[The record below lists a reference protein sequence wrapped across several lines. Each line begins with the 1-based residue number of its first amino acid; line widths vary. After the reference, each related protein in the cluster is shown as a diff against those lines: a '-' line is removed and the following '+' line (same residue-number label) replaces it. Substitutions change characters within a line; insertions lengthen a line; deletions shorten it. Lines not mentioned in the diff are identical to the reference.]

1 MFLDAAQAGAKLGL
15 ENQGQHNQAAE
26 ALGKLGLGYAENA
39 SRSNL
44 AAAELAAHAKAAAN
58 ALLLNQNK
66 LGELADYRNKMVD
79 YRSREN
85 DIREQGIAAKEAAE
99 ALKHGQPFH
108 VGNSLIKV
116 NPDGTTNVLFDAND
130 SKMNELDKLKY
141 ASALRDKRS
150 ASAAISK
157 GDLSPSD
164 AAFWQQKAQDADSV
178 IAAIEQ
184 RNMKHGSA
192 TATDSL
198 AAPVSPVGTQA
209 APADAQFPFG
219 KPASLNPWEA
229 LSPQNG
235 SSPPFINTQEQPGP
249 TPATRMR
256 YNPETK
262 ELEPY

>member
-99 ALKHGQPFH
+99 ALKKNGLIHA
-108 VGNSLIKV
+108 GNKGFERQ
-116 NPDGTTNVLFDAND
+116 PDGTYKVVLDAGASD
-130 SKMNELDKLKY
+130 LSPLDKLKY
-141 ASALRDKRS
+141 ASALREKHT

-184 RNMKHGSA
+184 RNMKHGAA

-198 AAPVSPVGTQA
+198 AAPVSPVGAQA
-209 APADAQFPFG
+209 APADDQFPFG
-219 KPASLNPWEA
+219 KPVSLNPWEA

-235 SSPPFINTQEQPGP
+235 NPPPLINTQEQPGP

>member
-85 DIREQGIAAKEAAE
+85 DIREQGIAAKEAAA
-99 ALKHGQPFH
+99 ALGKTGEIHA
-108 VGNSLIKV
+108 GNKVIKRR
-116 NPDGTTNVLFDAND
+116 PDGSYEVVFDAGA
-130 SKMNELDKLKY
+130 SELDPLDRVEFGYAQKRKSEAEQHLKTGKLPPGEAGMWNQQLKEANDTLTNIRERRPGAKLAPTAAAFAPTP
-141 ASALRDKRS
+141 ASATPDAQAPFGNPVS
-150 ASAAISK
+150 
-157 GDLSPSD
+157 LSPWD
-164 AAFWQQKAQDADSV
+164 
-178 IAAIEQ
+178 
-184 RNMKHGSA
+184 
-192 TATDSL
+192 
-198 AAPVSPVGTQA
+198 
-209 APADAQFPFG
+209 
-219 KPASLNPWEA
+219 A

-262 ELEPY
+262 ELEPH